1 MSHIANFSR
10 AFTFVKSKTV
20 IETRKLRV
28 DVMFKDREFM
38 I

>member
-1 MSHIANFSR
+1 MSHIANFPR

-20 IETRKLRV
+20 IETQKLRV
-28 DVMFKDREFM
+28 DVMFKDQELM

>member
-1 MSHIANFSR
+1 MSHIANFPR
-10 AFTFVKSKTV
+10 VFTFVKSETV
-20 IETRKLRV
+20 IETHKLRV